1 MQIMTRELYA
11 LIRDVYHQLQ
21 SNLEKEL
28 EQFNI
33 SIVQFGVIQV
43 LSDVEKASM
52 SDLKQKIGCA
62 PSNVTTMIQ
71 RMKRDGFVT
80 TIKNPSDQRETLVY
94 LTEKGKATK
103 EKVNVK
109 YKAFL
114 KENFSYFD
122 EEKFVMLSEILQ
134 DYKCHLLNVEKGI
147 TKM

>member
-1 MQIMTRELYA
+1 MQIAERELYT

-21 SNLEKEL
+21 NNLENQL
-28 EQFNI
+28 EQFDI

-43 LSDVEKASM
+43 LSDSEKTSM

-80 TIKNPSDQRETLVY
+80 TTKNPADQRETLVY
-94 LTEKGKATK
+94 LTEKGKETK
-103 EKVNVK
+103 EKVNIQ
-109 YKAFL
+109 YKVFL

-122 EEKFVMLSEILQ
+122 EEKFITLSEILK
-134 DYKCHLLNVEKGI
+134 DHKRHLLNVGKGI
-147 TKM
+147 TKV

>member
-1 MQIMTRELYA
+1 MQIAARELYA

-28 EQFNI
+28 EEFDI

-43 LSDVEKASM
+43 LSDTEKTSM

-80 TIKNPSDQRETLVY
+80 TTKNPADQRETLVF
-94 LTEKGKATK
+94 LTEKGKETK
-103 EKVNVK
+103 EKVNVQ
-109 YKAFL
+109 YNLFL
-114 KENFSYFD
+114 KENFSYFN
-122 EEKFVMLSEILQ
+122 EEKFITLSEILE

-147 TKM
+147 TKL